1 MPPSVRL
8 GTEIQQE
15 WLDVPVISG
24 LSQRTHEEVIPPI
37 KHLVNG

>member
-8 GTEIQQE
+8 GTGMEQE
-15 WLDVPVISG
+15 WLDVPAVPG
-24 LSQRTHEEVIPPI
+24 LSQRTHEEVTPPI